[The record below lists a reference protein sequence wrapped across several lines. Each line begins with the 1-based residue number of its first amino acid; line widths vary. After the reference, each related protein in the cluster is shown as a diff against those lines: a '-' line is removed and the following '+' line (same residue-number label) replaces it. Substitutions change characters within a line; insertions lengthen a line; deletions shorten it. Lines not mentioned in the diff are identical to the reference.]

1 MTRFNRA
8 KAPNKRL
15 YIIATDEGYM
25 SAGMLDY
32 FKNKLLLWKENLVQ
46 SDQYMVDSLAE
57 VSVRENC
64 PLDDSTN
71 KHINFP
77 QVACIKHKRM
87 LLQQIDAA
95 LLSIRNGTY
104 GYCEYTGNPIGI
116 ARLESYPTA
125 RLCVWA
131 QELLEKSANGN
142 SMDN

>member
-1 MTRFNRA
+1 MANFSRKQN
-8 KAPNKRL
+8 PNKKI
-15 YIIATDEGYM
+15 YIVAMDEDYM
-25 SAGMLDY
+25 STNMLNY
-32 FKNKLLLWKENLVQ
+32 FRNKLLLWKESLLQ
-46 SDQYMVDSLAE
+46 SDQYLVDSLAE

-64 PLDDSTN
+64 HLDNSTN

-95 LLSIRNGTY
+95 LLSINNGTY
-104 GYCEYTGNPIGI
+104 GYCEHTGNPIGV

-131 QELLEKSANGN
+131 KEILEKVANRNLTN
-142 SMDN
+142 S